1 MAYSQPMSR
10 RRRATALGL
19 TVAIHI
25 LVALIVWNLAPDVF
39 FRPTSDSLATFDV
52 SADSGEAP
60 QPAAAQ
66 RAERRPER
74 AQQRPT
80 PPRATLPP
88 PPPPKVELPIPE
100 YLRMTRDQFAATD
113 LSKLPK
119 TAPPRDGADDGQSAN
134 AAAGAGD
141 SASTYGP
148 GAGPGGAR
156 LFNAEWVREPTDAEM
171 RPFMPPAPAG
181 SWAMVACRTIPN
193 NRVENCQILGE
204 SPLGSKLATGLRRA
218 AWQFQVRPPRLGG
231 KPMIGEWVRIRFDF
245 TDRGIEVRR

>member
-1 MAYSQPMSR
+1 MSYSQPMSR

-19 TVAIHI
+19 TIAIHL
-25 LVALIVWNLAPDVF
+25 LVALIIWNLPPNVF
-39 FRPTSDSLATFDV
+39 VRPTSDVLSTFDV
-52 SADSGEAP
+52 ANGDQSPQAAP
-60 QPAAAQ
+60 APK
-66 RAERRPER
+66 AERRPQR
-74 AQQRPT
+74 TQQRPS
-80 PPRATLPP
+80 PPRTTPPP

-100 YLRMTRDQFAATD
+100 FMRMTRDQFAATD
-113 LSKLPK
+113 LSRLPK
-119 TAPPRDGADDGQSAN
+119 TATRGAADDDGPSAD

-171 RPFMPPAPAG
+171 RPFMPAAPAG
-181 SWAMVACRTIPN
+181 SWAMIACRTIPN

-245 TDRGIEVRR
+245 TERGIEARR

>member
-1 MAYSQPMSR
+1 MSYSQPMSR

-19 TVAIHI
+19 TIAIHL
-25 LVALIVWNLAPDVF
+25 LVALIIWNLPPNVF
-39 FRPTSDSLATFDV
+39 FRPTSDVLSTFDV
-52 SADSGEAP
+52 ANGSQAP
-60 QPAAAQ
+60 QAAPAPK
-66 RAERRPER
+66 AERRPQR
-74 AQQRPT
+74 APQRPS
-80 PPRATLPP
+80 PPRTVTP
-88 PPPPKVELPIPE
+88 PPPPKVELPVPE
-100 YLRMTRDQFAATD
+100 FMRMTRDQFAATD
-113 LSKLPK
+113 LSRLPK
-119 TAPPRDGADDGQSAN
+119 TATRATADDDGPSAD
-134 AAAGAGD
+134 ASAGAGD

-181 SWAMVACRTIPN
+181 SWAMIACRTIPN

-204 SPLGSKLATGLRRA
+204 SPLGSKLATGLRKA

-245 TDRGIEVRR
+245 TERGIEARR